1 MKRLWKNILRA
12 STIVIIL
19 TGSLAGKEV
28 LADHD
33 DQPLEVQEVLSLIFN
48 KKKQEMPKNQDE
60 QDNTE
65 ERIHEIVYQF
75 GNRLKMVS
83 LLAPDE
89 VLRESILDYY
99 GDLVTPK
106 LLKRW
111 LENPRSAPGRYT
123 SSPWPERIDIAD
135 IKRTGKEKFE
145 VRGHIVEVTST
156 NKKTGEFTAKRPIL
170 LEVIKIHDQWL
181 INDVELADYQ

>member
-1 MKRLWKNILRA
+1 MNRLWKNILRA

-33 DQPLEVQEVLSLIFN
+33 DQPLEVQEVVSLIFN

-75 GNRLKMVS
+75 GNRLK
-83 LLAPDE
+83 
-89 VLRESILDYY
+89 
-99 GDLVTPK
+99 
-106 LLKRW
+106 
-111 LENPRSAPGRYT
+111 
-123 SSPWPERIDIAD
+123 
-135 IKRTGKEKFE
+135 
-145 VRGHIVEVTST
+145 
-156 NKKTGEFTAKRPIL
+156 
-170 LEVIKIHDQWL
+170 
-181 INDVELADYQ
+181 

>member
-1 MKRLWKNILRA
+1 MRDDEWNRLWKNILRA

-33 DQPLEVQEVLSLIFN
+33 DQPLEVQEVVSLIFFN

-89 VLRESILDYY
+89 VLH
-99 GDLVTPK
+99 
-106 LLKRW
+106 
-111 LENPRSAPGRYT
+111 GRVYWT
-123 SSPWPERIDIAD
+123 ITEISSLP
-135 IKRTGKEKFE
+135 
-145 VRGHIVEVTST
+145 
-156 NKKTGEFTAKRPIL
+156 N
-170 LEVIKIHDQWL
+170 
-181 INDVELADYQ
+181 Y